1 MKRYWLDL
9 FCKAGGNAR
18 GMLRKH
24 VTPLGVDIEPQP
36 NYPGYFLQMDALKAM
51 RLLLN
56 GGGLTFMRDGWP
68 PLTIF
73 ITDLEGIWA
82 SPPCHAGSSLRH
94 AHNAKEHPQ
103 LIPPTRALLRKIAR
117 ESREWTPDSPVN
129 WIIENVESDE
139 TRRLMPR
146 AIRLCGSHFGL
157 GVWVGDNP
165 LAQTF
170 FQLQRHRLFETSF
183 PAREPTCKHTKPV
196 IGIYGG
202 HARNRSSKHG
212 GRGTADFVG
221 QDRPTLAAV
230 ALGLKPGSMTTE
242 ELSNAI
248 PPAYAAY
255 LIGEYDRSLRLSRFL
270 S

>member
-18 GMLRKH
+18 GMMKRGI
-24 VTPLGVDIEPQP
+24 TPLGVDIEPQP
-36 NYPGYFLQMDALKAM
+36 NYPGPFLQMDALQAV
-51 RLLLN
+51 RWLLR
-56 GGGLTFMRDGWP
+56 GEGLVFSRELRTPITVR
-68 PLTIF
+68 IF
-73 ITDLEGIWA
+73 DLEGIWA

-103 LIPPTRALLRKIAR
+103 LIPPTRHLLKRV
-117 ESREWTPDSPVN
+117 ECEHNEWRPQEDRIG

-139 TRRLMPR
+139 TRRLMPN
-146 AIRLCGSHFGL
+146 AIRLCGSHFNL
-157 GVWVGDNP
+157 GVWVGGPEDQ
-165 LAQTF
+165 AF

-183 PAREPTCKHTKPV
+183 PVREPACKHTKPV

-221 QDRPTLAAV
+221 QDRPALAAH

-255 LIGEYDRSLRLSRFL
+255 LIGEYERSLRLSRFL